1 MATKHSAKTIC
12 NLVSGTH
19 AELEE
24 NVKQARA
31 MVQDL
36 DGKTGV
42 VEVRVKQ
49 GDSYIN
55 TPVSAHEMRKSLQFT
70 IVRNNI
76 KISNIE
82 KAAQALWDAAY
93 E

>member
-1 MATKHSAKTIC
+1 MATKHSVRTIC
-12 NLVSGTH
+12 DLVSGTH
-19 AELEE
+19 AELVE

-31 MVQDL
+31 MIQDL

-70 IVRNNI
+70 IAKNNF

-82 KAAQALWDAAY
+82 KAAQTLWDAAY